1 MKLREIELDPMIT
14 SLADHQ
20 TLSMPA
26 KNFLQ
31 GLKS

>member
-1 MKLREIELDPMIT
+1 MKLHEIELGPMIT
-14 SLADHQ
+14 SLANHQ

-26 KNFLQ
+26 QDFLQ